1 MKSTK
6 AAAARAA
13 IASLAGDVHDP
24 LELLDE
30 ARRRIRRV
38 IPHEGG
44 GWMLTD
50 PRTVLPT
57 AVVGEGADLELSLAF
72 MTHELFVP
80 DVNRFGDL
88 HRRRVAVTTLHEAT
102 GGDYE
107 LSPRYREIHLPH
119 NLGDEI
125 RMLFR
130 TGDATWGIA
139 CFARGEDHPGFDDDE
154 LAWLRSVAPEIG
166 RGLRLALARRPAEPA
181 PAWEPGM
188 IVLDAA
194 GRIEYT
200 TGAADRWLAHM
211 PTDAGLQ
218 MHPTVMGVAMQARA
232 EALAAAPKHGAPA
245 QPRLRVDTGAW
256 LYVHA
261 AALRD
266 TSGAPVRTA
275 VMLEPADRAQL
286 LPLLADVHGLT
297 ARERDVVELLLTGLA
312 TDEIAGRMRISRH
325 TVRDHVKAVF
335 GKVGVAS
342 RAELT
347 AAFA

>member
-1 MKSTK
+1 MKSTR
-6 AAAARAA
+6 AAAAREA
-13 IASLAGDVHDP
+13 IASMAGDVHDP

-30 ARRRIRRV
+30 ARRRIGQV
-38 IPHEGG
+38 VPHEEG
-44 GWMLTD
+44 GWILTD
-50 PRTVLPT
+50 PQTILPT
-57 AVVGEGADLELSLAF
+57 ALVGDGTDLELSRAF

-80 DVNRFGDL
+80 DVNQFADL
-88 HRRRVAVTTLHEAT
+88 HRRGVSVTTLREAT
-102 GGDYE
+102 GGDLE
-107 LSPRYREIHLPH
+107 LSARYREILRPNRH
-119 NLGDEI
+119 GSEV

-139 CFARGEDHPGFDDDE
+139 CVGRIEDDKDFDDDE

-166 RGLRLALARRPAEPA
+166 RGLRLALARRPPEPG

-188 IVLDAA
+188 IVLDEA

-211 PTDAGLQ
+211 PNGVGLE
-218 MHPTVMGVAMQARA
+218 MHPTVLGVAMQARA
-232 EALAAAPKHGAPA
+232 EALAAAPAHAASA
-245 QPRLRVDTGAW
+245 QARMRVDTGAW

-297 ARERDVVELLLTGLA
+297 ARERDVVELLLSGLP
-312 TDEIAGRMRISRH
+312 TDEIAGRMHISRH

-335 GKVGVAS
+335 AKVGVSS